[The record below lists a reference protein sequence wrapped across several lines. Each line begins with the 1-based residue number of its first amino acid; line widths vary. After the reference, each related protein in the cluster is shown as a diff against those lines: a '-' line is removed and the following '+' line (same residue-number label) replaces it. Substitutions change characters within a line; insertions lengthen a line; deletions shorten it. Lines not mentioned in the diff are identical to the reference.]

1 MSLLYG
7 CSVFTDGAETSVG
20 TVAAVRTGVGGRLPA
35 VGVPGMYTE
44 KGVEGQNVGVGAVA
58 DVAAVVVV
66 VADMLVADDFAGC
79 VADVDKLNSL
89 KPVKC

>member
-1 MSLLYG
+1 MLHG
-7 CSVFTDGAETSVG
+7 GTVFTEGAETSAG
-20 TVAAVRTGVGGRLPA
+20 AVAAVRTGVWGRLPA

-44 KGVEGQNVGVGAVA
+44 KGVEGRNVGVGAVA

-79 VADVDKLNSL
+79 VADVDKLDSL

>member
-1 MSLLYG
+1 
-7 CSVFTDGAETSVG
+7 
-20 TVAAVRTGVGGRLPA
+20 
-35 VGVPGMYTE
+35 MYTE
-44 KGVEGQNVGVGAVA
+44 KGVEGRNVGVGAVA

-79 VADVDKLNSL
+79 VAGVDKLNSL